1 MNTELINQIFKDQ
14 EASTPSLKLSDAIME
29 FITYSRINHTD
40 LTYENN
46 KSLCNLLLNY
56 FNNIDMDK
64 VNQVTLERFIE
75 SRRDTV
81 KNATINRALACLKK
95 IYNLMRARDQ
105 IENTPFQNF
114 HLLKEDQTK
123 IQYLSEQ
130 EINDLISCR
139 LLDLKRY
146 RHYKMMILLAL
157 NTGMRLRETL
167 RLTWRDVNM
176 TDQVIIVTRTK
187 NHKVR
192 TIPINKTLAQY
203 LKPKA
208 PDEFVIGRK
217 INSIRYGFQSVLIA
231 SGIHEPYTFHTLRH
245 TFASRL
251 VLANVNIVKVQKLLG
266 HADLKTTMRYVHI
279 NQKPLREAV
288 NKL

>member
-1 MNTELINQIFKDQ
+1 METYLINQIFKDHK
-14 EASTPSLKLSDAIME
+14 ASTPSLKLADAIME
-29 FITYSRINHTD
+29 FVTYSRINHTK

-64 VNQVTLERFIE
+64 VNHVTLEQFIE
-75 SRRDTV
+75 SRKDTV

-95 IYNLMRARDQ
+95 IYNLMRARGQ

-139 LLDLKRY
+139 LLDLKKY

-157 NTGMRLRETL
+157 NTGMRLREVL
-167 RLTWRDVNM
+167 RLTWRDVNLD
-176 TDQVIIVTRTK
+176 DQVIIVTRTK

-192 TIPINKTLAQY
+192 TIPINNTLAQY

-208 PDEFVIGRK
+208 QDEFVVGRK
-217 INSIRYGFQSVLIA
+217 LNSIRYGFQNVLKA

-245 TFASRL
+245 TFASRM
-251 VLANVNIVKVQKLLG
+251 VLAGVDVVTVQELLG
-266 HADLKTTMRYVHI
+266 HADLKTTQRYTHI
-279 NQKPLREAV
+279 NQAHKIEAV